1 MKKLILVD
9 EQDNPIGT
17 AEKLEAHEKGLL
29 HRAFSVF
36 LYDRG
41 RGAVL
46 LQRRAAG
53 KYHSGGKWSN
63 TCCSHPLTGETA
75 EEAVARC
82 MADELGLKL
91 PVVFGET
98 VHQAGTFR
106 YYAKLER
113 LDEHELDHV
122 YVYLTEDL
130 SDAQIHPNP
139 EEVAQIQWVPLP
151 ELRAW
156 LADRP
161 EEFSAWF
168 QQAFK
173 LANHIM
179 EELS

>member
-9 EQDNPIGT
+9 ENDNPTGT
-17 AEKLEAHEKGLL
+17 AEKIEAHERGLL

-63 TCCSHPLTGETA
+63 TCCSHPLTGETS
-75 EEAVARC
+75 EEAVERC
-82 MADELGLKL
+82 MADELGLSL

-98 VHQAGTFR
+98 VHRAGTFR

-122 YVYLTEDL
+122 YVYVTDHL
-130 SDAQIHPNP
+130 SDSDIHLNP
-139 EEVAQIQWVPLP
+139 EEVAEIRWVALN
-151 ELRAW
+151 ELRDW
-156 LADRP
+156 LANRP
-161 EEFSAWF
+161 EDFSAWF
-168 QQAFK
+168 SQAFE
-173 LANHIM
+173 LANTVM
-179 EELS
+179 EELA